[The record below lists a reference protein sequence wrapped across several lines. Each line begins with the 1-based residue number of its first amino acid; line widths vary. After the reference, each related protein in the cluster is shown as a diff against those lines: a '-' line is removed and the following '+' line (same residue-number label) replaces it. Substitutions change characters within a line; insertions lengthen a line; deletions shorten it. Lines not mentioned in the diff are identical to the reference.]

1 MTDLTI
7 DLGDPLIRNFEGALR
22 SLGDPEAKPTPG
34 ILHHL
39 SSASRA
45 EVALWLSIWPEIAPE
60 RRRQIVQQMTEA
72 SEADFQLDFRPILTA
87 LIDDADP
94 EVRIAAIDGLWEASD
109 LGLIDRF
116 AGRLRADPDDRVRAR
131 AAAAL
136 GAYVERGEMEDRF
149 TARVEP
155 ALELLIQVAS
165 DESEAVEVR
174 RRAIE
179 SAGYA
184 DRDDVHALIED
195 AIDAPELGLQA
206 GALRA
211 MGHSAD
217 AGWAHDVVTWLD
229 HADPELRFEAAR
241 AAGELML
248 EAAVPRLTELI
259 EDGSD
264 RAVQIEAIMALG
276 EIGGRKAQ
284 HALERMSERLET
296 DPEDDEEDLVAAVDD
311 AISTAA
317 LAEGSMVLGG
327 LDVGGGISRRVR
339 DGAVDVDD
347 LDSDGDI
354 DLEVDLDAD
363 FDDDLDDD
371 EDWSEDGEDTDWVQ
385 IQAEWEA
392 IEDALDQELEGDQ
405 GEENDGDLNGHAQRK
420 ARPGPDR

>member
-1 MTDLTI
+1 MTDFTI
-7 DLGDPLIRNFEGALR
+7 DPGVLGDPLIRNFEAALR
-22 SLGDPEAKPTPG
+22 SLGDPDAKPTPG

-45 EVALWLSIWPEIAPE
+45 EVALWQAIWPEITPE
-60 RRRQIVQQMTEA
+60 RRREVLRQMTEA
-72 SEADFQLDFRPILTA
+72 SEADFQLDFRPIMTA

-116 AGRLRADPDDRVRAR
+116 ANRLRADADDRVRAR

-136 GAYVERGEMEDRF
+136 GAYVERGEMEDRY

-155 ALELLIQVAS
+155 ALELLIQVAA

-174 RRAIE
+174 RRALE

-195 AIDAPELGLQA
+195 AIDAAELGLQA

-217 AGWAHDVVTWLD
+217 AGWGPDVVVWLD
-229 HADPELRFEAAR
+229 HVDPELRFEAAR

-248 EAAVPRLTELI
+248 DAAVPRLAEMI
-259 EDGSD
+259 ENETD
-264 RAVQIEAIMALG
+264 RAVQVEAIMALG

-296 DPEDDEEDLVAAVDD
+296 EPEDDEEDLVAAVDD

-317 LAEGSMVLGG
+317 LSEGSMVLGG
-327 LDVGGGISRRVR
+327 LDVGGGVSRRVR
-339 DGAVDVDD
+339 DGAVGGGELDTDPDVDP
-347 LDSDGDI
+347 G
-354 DLEVDLDAD
+354 VDLDD
-363 FDDDLDDD
+363 ELDDD
-371 EDWSEDGEDTDWVQ
+371 EDWSEDGEDADWAQ
-385 IQAEWEA
+385 IQAEWDA
-392 IEDALDQELEGDQ
+392 IEDALDQELEGDL
-405 GEENDGDLNGHAQRK
+405 DGDIDVDLNGHIQGN